1 MVCGEV
7 KMLEEMPK
15 VYEGDRPYVVVS
27 YARDDKTART
37 IIGALDGAGYC
48 VWYDDGI
55 LMGSSFPDYKGGG
68 VHKLVA
74 SLFDCQ

>member
-1 MVCGEV
+1 M
-7 KMLEEMPK
+7 
-15 VYEGDRPYVVVS
+15 
-27 YARDDKTART
+27 

-48 VWYDDGI
+48 VRYDDGI
-55 LMGSSFPDYKGGG
+55 LMGSSLPDYKGGG